1 MLSKLSVIK
10 HKELINFYVYFDKI
24 EYYIDN
30 HCEYWRKKN
39 KI

>member
-1 MLSKLSVIK
+1 MDYISRLTVIK

-30 HCEYWRKKN
+30 H
-39 KI
+39 